1 MSGRASDNSSRNPRD
16 QRTLMAF
23 IAAQWTANEEGYELV
38 NAISESIHITEG
50 TIYPLMKRLKDEG
63 CITSYLVESSEGPSR
78 KYYSLTDIGRKKL
91 SVQISEWSDF
101 YKSVNKILG
110 ID

>member
-1 MSGRASDNSSRNPRD
+1 
-16 QRTLMAF
+16 MADV
-23 IAAQWTANEEGYELV
+23 IYKKEYTIPQSYE
-38 NAISESIHITEG
+38 
-50 TIYPLMKRLKDEG
+50 
-63 CITSYLVESSEGPSR
+63 
-78 KYYSLTDIGRKKL
+78 YYSLTDIGRKKL

>member
-1 MSGRASDNSSRNPRD
+1 MVRKSVSGMTMMVS
-16 QRTLMAF
+16 
-23 IAAQWTANEEGYELV
+23 V
-38 NAISESIHITEG
+38 
-50 TIYPLMKRLKDEG
+50 
-63 CITSYLVESSEGPSR
+63 SSEGPSR

>member
-1 MSGRASDNSSRNPRD
+1 MNTQFKKGVLELCALSLLTKGDCY
-16 QRTLMAF
+16 
-23 IAAQWTANEEGYELV
+23 GYELV

-63 CITSYLVESSEGPSR
+63 CITSYLVESNEGPSR
-78 KYYSLTDIGRKKL
+78 KYYSLTDVGRKKL
-91 SVQISEWSDF
+91 AVQIGEWTDF

>member
-1 MSGRASDNSSRNPRD
+1 
-16 QRTLMAF
+16 
-23 IAAQWTANEEGYELV
+23 
-38 NAISESIHITEG
+38 
-50 TIYPLMKRLKDEG
+50 MKRLKDEG

-78 KYYSLTDIGRKKL
+78 KYYSLTDTGRKKL

>member
-1 MSGRASDNSSRNPRD
+1 MNPQLKRG
-16 QRTLMAF
+16 TLELCVLALLS
-23 IAAQWTANEEGYELV
+23 QHDRYGYELV

-63 CITSYLVESSEGPSR
+63 CITSYLVESNEGPSR
-78 KYYSLTDIGRKKL
+78 KYYSLTDVGRGKL
-91 SVQISEWSDF
+91 AIQTGEWVDF